1 MGRKRERKEKE
12 EKGWRGEKLSRA
24 KETISDICLIGSPC
38 SLSQEGISATHSAQV
53 KSELSL
59 REKMMSSAVT
69 KIHRS

>member
-12 EKGWRGEKLSRA
+12 EKGRRGEKLRA
-24 KETISDICLIGSPC
+24 KETISNICLIGSPC